1 MKPELIISERQAD
14 ELLKRYYDGLT
25 TDEEERLLRIFLASD
40 RAAADERY
48 RADRAVMGLAVYGRR
63 LHQKKRPVRL
73 RPLRV
78 AAVVAGL
85 VVGAGVVGHLLQN
98 NDVCVAYING
108 QKYTDREMVMA
119 RMRQTLCAA
128 TTPADEIPSVEEQLQ
143 AVFDIG
149 GMNGKN

>member
-63 LHQKKRPVRL
+63 LHQKKRSMQL

-108 QKYTDREMVMA
+108 QKCTDREMVMA
-119 RMRQTLCAA
+119 RMQQTLCAA
-128 TTPADEIPSVEEQLQ
+128 TAPADEIPSVEELLQ
-143 AVFDIG
+143 AILED
-149 GMNGKN
+149 